1 MITIWKKQ
9 DEANWTLVEE
19 FTSDVSGL
27 LGRLEELRADGN
39 EYRAEERNDCFSLIF
54 DL

>member
-1 MITIWKKQ
+1 MITIWKKVS
-9 DEANWTLVEE
+9 EENFELVEE
-19 FTSDVSGL
+19 FTGDVFD
-27 LGRLEELRADGN
+27 LGARLNELRLDDN